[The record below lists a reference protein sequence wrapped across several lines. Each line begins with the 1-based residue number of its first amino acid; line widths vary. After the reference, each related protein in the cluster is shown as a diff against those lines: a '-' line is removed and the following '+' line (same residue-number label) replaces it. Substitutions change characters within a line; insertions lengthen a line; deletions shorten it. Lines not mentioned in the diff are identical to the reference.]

1 MDNTKQLKQFV
12 DNAIIQTPLGPLN
25 YAKILISGVVG
36 WLIDGSTG
44 ARVFIAQEAQANV
57 ESVQK
62 RFSQFAAIHN
72 CDSASMLH

>member
-36 WLIDGSTG
+36 WMIDGSTG
-44 ARVFIAQEAQANV
+44 ARVFIAQEVLLEVLN
-57 ESVQK
+57 
-62 RFSQFAAIHN
+62 
-72 CDSASMLH
+72 DL